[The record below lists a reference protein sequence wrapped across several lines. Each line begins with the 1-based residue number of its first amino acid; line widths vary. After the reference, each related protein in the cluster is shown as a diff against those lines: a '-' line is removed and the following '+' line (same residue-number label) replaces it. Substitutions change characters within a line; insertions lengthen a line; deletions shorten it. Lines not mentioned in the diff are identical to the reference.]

1 KSTLDLRSLAETEL
15 WFTAAGPGFADDQ
28 RLPYPD
34 VTATTDIAPDDDIA
48 VAERYRELVT
58 VAKHRALRTD
68 RYKLIYR
75 PTRQG
80 PRYSLFDVQTD
91 PRELHDL
98 SSEQPAL
105 LAQLQSELFK
115 LLSSD
120 PSVEVQSGFILP
132 R

>member
-1 KSTLDLRSLAETEL
+1 
-15 WFTAAGPGFADDQ
+15 
-28 RLPYPD
+28 

-98 SSEQPAL
+98 SSEQPTL